1 MVNFRLLE
9 ELDKVFERK
18 TRTIIM
24 GVINLS
30 LDSFSNKEKIKPERC
45 DASDGCG

>member
-1 MVNFRLLE
+1 MVNLKLLK
-9 ELDKVFERK
+9 ELDKVFEQK

-30 LDSFSNKEKIKPERC
+30 LDSFSK
-45 DASDGCG
+45 DGTHDIDQP